1 MDSLKHSLE
10 VSRLI
15 REIVFQIKHNMIK
28 EFENAGLPGITPTQG
43 MMIGMIGKHGKMKV
57 SEISQK
63 MGLNN
68 STVSGIIDRLEKQGM
83 VERLRSEE
91 DKRVV
96 FITLSSKVE
105 GNEMHMHMHS
115 KVESIVER
123 IIAERGTQE
132 DYDKIVEGLSAL
144 KRLLTDTDGR

>member
-1 MDSLKHSLE
+1 METLKRSLE

-15 REIVFQIKHNMIK
+15 KEVVFQIKHNMVK
-28 EFENAGLPGITPTQG
+28 EFEKAGLPGITPTQG
-43 MMIGMIGKHGKMKV
+43 MMLGILEKRGKMKV

-68 STVSGIIDRLEKQGM
+68 STVSGIIDRLERQGM

-96 FITLSSKVE
+96 FIKLSPKFDGAEMGMHSRVE
-105 GNEMHMHMHS
+105 G
-115 KVESIVER
+115 IIER
-123 IIAERGTQE
+123 IIADRGTPE
-132 DYDKIVEGLSAL
+132 DYDKIIEGLSTL

>member
-15 REIVFQIKHNMIK
+15 REIVFLIKHNMIK

-68 STVSGIIDRLEKQGM
+68 STVSGIIDRLERQGM

-105 GNEMHMHMHS
+105 GNEMHMHS

-132 DYDKIVEGLSAL
+132 DYDKIVEGLSVL

>member
-1 MDSLKHSLE
+1 MDSLKRSLE

-15 REIVFQIKHNMIK
+15 REIVFQIKHNMSK
-28 EFENAGLPGITPTQG
+28 EFDKAGLPGITPTQG
-43 MMIGMIGKHGKMKV
+43 MMIGMLGKHGKMKV

-68 STVSGIIDRLEKQGM
+68 STVSGIIDRLERQGM

-96 FITLSSKVE
+96 FITLSSKMDGKE
-105 GNEMHMHMHS
+105 IQMHS
-115 KVESIVER
+115 KVENIVER
-123 IIAERGTQE
+123 IIEERGTPE

-144 KRLLTDTDGR
+144 KRLLTDIDGR

>member
-1 MDSLKHSLE
+1 MESLKRSME
-10 VSRLI
+10 VSKLI
-15 REIVFQIKHNMIK
+15 REIVFQIKHNMSK
-28 EFENAGLPGITPTQG
+28 EFEKAGLPGITPTQG
-43 MMIGMIGKHGKMKV
+43 MMIGMLGKHGKMKV
-57 SEISQK
+57 SEISQM

-83 VERLRSEE
+83 VERLRSDE

-96 FITLSSKVE
+96 FITLSPKLGE
-105 GNEMHMHMHS
+105 KELNMHA

-123 IIAERGTQE
+123 IIEERGTLE
-132 DYDKIVEGLSAL
+132 DYDKIVEGLSVL

>member
-1 MDSLKHSLE
+1 METLKRSLE

-15 REIVFQIKHNMIK
+15 KEVVFQIKHNMVK
-28 EFENAGLPGITPTQG
+28 EFEKAGLPGITPTQG
-43 MMIGMIGKHGKMKV
+43 MMLGILEKRGKMKV

-68 STVSGIIDRLEKQGM
+68 STVSGIIDRLERQGM

-96 FITLSSKVE
+96 FIKLSPKFD
-105 GNEMHMHMHS
+105 EMEMGMHS
-115 KVESIVER
+115 KVEGIIER
-123 IIAERGTQE
+123 IISDRGTPE
-132 DYDKIVEGLSAL
+132 DYDKIIEGLSTL